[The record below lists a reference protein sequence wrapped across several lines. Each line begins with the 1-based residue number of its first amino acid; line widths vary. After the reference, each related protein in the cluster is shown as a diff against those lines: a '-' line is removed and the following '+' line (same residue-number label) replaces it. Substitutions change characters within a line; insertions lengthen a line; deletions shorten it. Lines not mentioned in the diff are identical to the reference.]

1 MGLDMYLQ
9 RKPRKDE
16 EVDAVELGY
25 WRKANSIH
33 AYFTRDLEDGEDN
46 MRNVHVN
53 KKDLMDLKERCIKV
67 LAGGPEVAKELLP
80 TAAGFFWGDTDYGEW
95 YLRDIQDTLEI
106 VSEVL
111 DDWKPNDRV
120 VYFAWY

>member
-16 EVDAVELGY
+16 DVDAVDLGY
-25 WRKANSIH
+25 WRKANAIH

-46 MRNVHVN
+46 MRRVYLK
-53 KKDLMDLKERCIKV
+53 KKDLMDLKERCMKV
-67 LAGGPEVAKELLP
+67 IAGGPDDAQVWLP
-80 TAAGFFWGDTDYGEW
+80 TKGGFFWGSQDYDEY
-95 YLRDIQDTLEI
+95 YLKDIQDTLDI

-111 DDWKPNDRV
+111 NDWKQNDRV
-120 VYFAWY
+120 YYYAWY

>member
-16 EVDAVELGY
+16 EVDAVDLGY

>member
-16 EVDAVELGY
+16 DVDVVELGY

-33 AYFTRDLEDGEDN
+33 AYFTRDLEGNDN
-46 MRNVHVN
+46 MRKIPVK
-53 KKDLMDLKERCIKV
+53 KKDLVDLKERCIKI
-67 LAGGPEVAKELLP
+67 LAGGPDVAKELLP
-80 TAAGFFWGDTDYGEW
+80 TASGFFWGDTDYGEW
-95 YLRDIQDTLEI
+95 YLKDIQDTLNV

-111 DDWKPNDRV
+111 DDWKITDRV
-120 VYFAWY
+120 YYFAWY

>member
-16 EVDAVELGY
+16 DVDVVDLGY
-25 WRKANSIH
+25 WRKANAIH

-46 MRNVHVN
+46 MRRVYLK
-53 KKDLMDLKERCIKV
+53 KKDLKDLKERCIKV
-67 LAGGPEVAKELLP
+67 LAGGPDVAKELLP
-80 TAAGFFWGDTDYGEW
+80 RASGFFWGPTDYDDW
-95 YLRDIQDTLEI
+95 YLKDIQDTLDI

-111 DDWKPNDRV
+111 NDWKQTDRV
-120 VYFAWY
+120 YYYAWY

>member
-16 EVDAVELGY
+16 EVDAVDLGY

-120 VYFAWY
+120 FYFAWY

>member
-16 EVDAVELGY
+16 DVDSVDLGY
-25 WRKANSIH
+25 WRKANAIH

-46 MRNVHVN
+46 MKPVRVSKN
-53 KKDLMDLKERCIKV
+53 DLIDLQERCIKV
-67 LAGGPEVAKELLP
+67 LAGGPKVAEELLP
-80 TAAGFFWGDTDYGEW
+80 TASGFFWGDTAYNEW
-95 YLRDIQDTLEI
+95 YIKDVQDTLTI
-106 VSEVL
+106 VKDVL

-120 VYFAWY
+120 SYLAWY

>member
-16 EVDAVELGY
+16 EVDVVDLGY

-33 AYFTRDLEDGEDN
+33 AYFTRDVEDGEDN

-67 LAGGPEVAKELLP
+67 LAGGPEVAEELLP

-95 YLRDIQDTLEI
+95 YLRDIQDTLGI

-120 VYFAWY
+120 YYYAWY

>member
-16 EVDAVELGY
+16 DVDAVDLGY
-25 WRKANSIH
+25 WRKANAIH

-46 MRNVHVN
+46 MRRVYLK
-53 KKDLMDLKERCIKV
+53 KKDLVDLQERCMKV
-67 LAGGPEVAKELLP
+67 IAGGPDDAKVWLP
-80 TAAGFFWGDTDYGEW
+80 TKGGFFWGSQDYDEY
-95 YLRDIQDTLEI
+95 YLKDIQDTLDI

-111 DDWKPNDRV
+111 NDWKQTDRV
-120 VYFAWY
+120 YYYAWY

>member
-16 EVDAVELGY
+16 DVDVVDLGY
-25 WRKANSIH
+25 WRKANAIH

-46 MRNVHVN
+46 MRKVPV
-53 KKDLMDLKERCIKV
+53 KRKDLVDLKERCIKI
-67 LAGGPEVAKELLP
+67 LAGGPDVAKELLP
-80 TAAGFFWGDTDYGEW
+80 TASGFFWGPTDYGEW
-95 YLRDIQDTLEI
+95 YLKDIQDTLDI

-111 DDWKPNDRV
+111 EDWKRTDRV
-120 VYFAWY
+120 YYFAWY

>member
-16 EVDAVELGY
+16 DVDVVDLGY
-25 WRKANSIH
+25 WRKANAIH

-46 MRNVHVN
+46 MRKVPV
-53 KKDLMDLKERCIKV
+53 KRKDLVDLKERCIKI
-67 LAGGPEVAKELLP
+67 LAGGPDVAKELLP
-80 TAAGFFWGDTDYGEW
+80 TASGFFWGDTDYGEW
-95 YLRDIQDTLEI
+95 YLDDIQHTLDT

-111 DDWKPNDRV
+111 EDWKPTDRV
-120 VYFAWY
+120 YYFAWY